1 MTREKFDLSLNEHRK
16 NLIDR
21 AEKEILPQIDKRS
34 TTAALVVAMEKGL
47 EWCRI
52 REEKLKEIEEE
63 ERQLEEKKRQ
73 WKI

>member
-1 MTREKFDLSLNEHRK
+1 MSREKFDVSLNEHRK

-21 AEKEILPQIDKRS
+21 AEKEILPQINKRS

-47 EWCRI
+47 EWFRI

>member
-1 MTREKFDLSLNEHRK
+1 MAREKFDVSLNEHRK

-47 EWCRI
+47 EWFRT

-63 ERQLEEKKRQ
+63 ERQLQEKKRQ

>member
-1 MTREKFDLSLNEHRK
+1 MSREKFDVSLNEHRK

-21 AEKEILPQIDKRS
+21 AEKEILPQIAKRS

-47 EWCRI
+47 EWFRI

-63 ERQLEEKKRQ
+63 ERQLQEKKRQ

>member
-1 MTREKFDLSLNEHRK
+1 MTREKFDVSLNEHRK

-47 EWCRI
+47 EWFRI
-52 REEKLKEIEEE
+52 REEKLKEIEED

>member
-16 NLIDR
+16 NLMDR

-34 TTAALVVAMEKGL
+34 TTAAVVVAMEKGL
-47 EWCRI
+47 EWFRI

-63 ERQLEEKKRQ
+63 ERQLKEKKRE

>member
-21 AEKEILPQIDKRS
+21 AEKEILPQIHKRS

-47 EWCRI
+47 EWFRI
-52 REEKLKEIEEE
+52 REEKLKEIEED

>member
-1 MTREKFDLSLNEHRK
+1 MTREKFDVSLNEHRK

-21 AEKEILPQIDKRS
+21 AEKEILPQIHKRS

-47 EWCRI
+47 EWFRM

>member
-1 MTREKFDLSLNEHRK
+1 MTREKFDVSLNEHRK

-21 AEKEILPQIDKRS
+21 AEKEILPQIHKRS

-47 EWCRI
+47 EWFRM

-63 ERQLEEKKRQ
+63 ERQLQEKKRQ

>member
-1 MTREKFDLSLNEHRK
+1 MTREKFDVSLNEHRK

-21 AEKEILPQIDKRS
+21 AEKEILPQIHKRS

-47 EWCRI
+47 EWFRI

>member
-21 AEKEILPQIDKRS
+21 AEKEILPQIHKRS
-34 TTAALVVAMEKGL
+34 TTAALVVAIEKGL
-47 EWCRI
+47 EWFRM

-63 ERQLEEKKRQ
+63 ERQLEEKKRE